1 MALFFVCIPLLI
13 YAYKKQKNKNVFRYL
28 RIFITKNLVIAF
40 MLVALIGNTQVLYLK
55 NKYLEI
61 YKDDKSIIS
70 ATAVVIKGPSEG
82 EYNYKYTVK
91 ARTGKYKN
99 KKFIVYINKKNK
111 KLLEYGDLIEIKGE
125 YSAPEVARNYKG
137 FDYSQYLK
145 TLNIYGTIKVEESK
159 IINKNQLSPILI
171 SINNIKEKMIDNA
184 NRNMPKRTANL
195 LLGILIG
202 ERDNIQEDII
212 ESFRTANLSHILA
225 VSGAHTS
232 YIILGITYLISKS
245 KTPKRIGYIITIINL
260 LIFIIITGASYSVVR
275 ACIMAI
281 VVIGAKIC
289 YRKENFFTSICI
301 SLIIILIQNPF
312 AINDIGLKLSFMGT
326 TGIVIFNKSIT
337 NFFIKLKIKQKI
349 AEVLSVT
356 FSAQL
361 MIMPITILNF
371 NTISLTFFISNIL
384 ASPLLGI
391 IIIFGFIS
399 IFISSILNP
408 ISKILFLILHIF
420 LELLI
425 LVSKVTEKIPGSSI
439 LVKTPNILFAIVYYI
454 LILFFNYFFVI
465 KQNPTRRFHKKI
477 IKIITIKNIKNA
489 FKVIAV
495 VFLIM
500 LLLTRI
506 VRIINPTLKIYF
518 IDVGQG
524 DSTLIVT
531 PKNKKI
537 LIDGGE
543 GKTNVLFQYLL
554 DRRINKIDYII
565 ISHFDSD
572 HCNGLIEIIEK
583 MRVENIVMSKQSKES
598 EEYKKILEIIKQKN
612 IKVSS
617 VKAEDK
623 IIIEKNLY
631 TKILNPAEKF
641 EFQDLNN
648 NAIVAKLVYKN
659 FSMLFTG
666 DIEKAE
672 ENLAKKYKNELKST
686 ILKVAHHGSKTST
699 SEEFLKYVEPQIALI
714 GVGENNK
721 FGHPNQITIEKLK
734 NIRSQNI

>member
-1 MALFFVCIPLLI
+1 
-13 YAYKKQKNKNVFRYL
+13 
-28 RIFITKNLVIAF
+28 

-111 KLLEYGDLIEIKGE
+111 KLLEYGDLIKIKGE

-326 TGIVIFNKSIT
+326 AGIVIFNKSIT

-349 AEVLSVT
+349 AEALSVT

-631 TKILNPAEKF
+631 IKILNPAEKF

-666 DIEKAE
+666 DIEKVE

>member
-1 MALFFVCIPLLI
+1 
-13 YAYKKQKNKNVFRYL
+13 
-28 RIFITKNLVIAF
+28 

-171 SINNIKEKMIDNA
+171 SINSIKEKMIDNA

-326 TGIVIFNKSIT
+326 AGIVIFNKSIT

-349 AEVLSVT
+349 AEALSVT

-631 TKILNPAEKF
+631 IKILNPAEKF

>member
-1 MALFFVCIPLLI
+1 
-13 YAYKKQKNKNVFRYL
+13 
-28 RIFITKNLVIAF
+28 

-61 YKDDKSIIS
+61 YKDDKSIIN

-326 TGIVIFNKSIT
+326 AGIVIFNKSIT

-349 AEVLSVT
+349 AEALSVT

-408 ISKILFLILHIF
+408 ISKVLFLILHIF

-477 IKIITIKNIKNA
+477 IKIITIKNIKNG

-631 TKILNPAEKF
+631 IKILNPAEKF

>member
-1 MALFFVCIPLLI
+1 
-13 YAYKKQKNKNVFRYL
+13 
-28 RIFITKNLVIAF
+28 
-40 MLVALIGNTQVLYLK
+40 
-55 NKYLEI
+55 
-61 YKDDKSIIS
+61 
-70 ATAVVIKGPSEG
+70 
-82 EYNYKYTVK
+82 
-91 ARTGKYKN
+91 
-99 KKFIVYINKKNK
+99 
-111 KLLEYGDLIEIKGE
+111 
-125 YSAPEVARNYKG
+125 
-137 FDYSQYLK
+137 
-145 TLNIYGTIKVEESK
+145 
-159 IINKNQLSPILI
+159 
-171 SINNIKEKMIDNA
+171 MIDNA

-326 TGIVIFNKSIT
+326 AGIVIFNKSIT

-349 AEVLSVT
+349 AEALSVT

-408 ISKILFLILHIF
+408 ISKVLFLILHIF

-648 NAIVAKLVYKN
+648 NAIVAKLVYKD

>member
-1 MALFFVCIPLLI
+1 
-13 YAYKKQKNKNVFRYL
+13 
-28 RIFITKNLVIAF
+28 

-61 YKDDKSIIS
+61 YKDDKNIIS

-326 TGIVIFNKSIT
+326 AGIVIFNKSIT

-349 AEVLSVT
+349 AEALSVT

>member
-1 MALFFVCIPLLI
+1 
-13 YAYKKQKNKNVFRYL
+13 
-28 RIFITKNLVIAF
+28 

-326 TGIVIFNKSIT
+326 AGIVIFNKSIT

-349 AEVLSVT
+349 AEALSVT

-699 SEEFLKYVEPQIALI
+699 NEEFLKYVEPQIALI

>member
-1 MALFFVCIPLLI
+1 
-13 YAYKKQKNKNVFRYL
+13 
-28 RIFITKNLVIAF
+28 

-326 TGIVIFNKSIT
+326 AGIVIFNKSIT

-500 LLLTRI
+500 LLLTKI

>member
-1 MALFFVCIPLLI
+1 
-13 YAYKKQKNKNVFRYL
+13 
-28 RIFITKNLVIAF
+28 

-159 IINKNQLSPILI
+159 IINKNQLPPILI

-326 TGIVIFNKSIT
+326 AGIVIFNKSIT

-349 AEVLSVT
+349 AEALSVT

-408 ISKILFLILHIF
+408 ISKVLFLILHIF

-648 NAIVAKLVYKN
+648 NAIVAKLVYKD